1 MLSLCE
7 PLSRSSPSSLVC
19 GAPAEVEK
27 LDWRLRPGS
36 LERNVR
42 RILNTLQTSHTETV
56 ITPQYS
62 GAGIHYKQNHHLV
75 TAIPGYPLGDI

>member
-7 PLSRSSPSSLVC
+7 PPSRSSPSSLVC
-19 GAPAEVEK
+19 GAPAELEK
-27 LDWRLRPGS
+27 LDWRLRPRS

-42 RILNTLQTSHTETV
+42 RIQNTLQTSHTETV

-62 GAGIHYKQNHHLV
+62 GAQIHYTLQTKPSPGHGHPW
-75 TAIPGYPLGDI
+75 IPTG